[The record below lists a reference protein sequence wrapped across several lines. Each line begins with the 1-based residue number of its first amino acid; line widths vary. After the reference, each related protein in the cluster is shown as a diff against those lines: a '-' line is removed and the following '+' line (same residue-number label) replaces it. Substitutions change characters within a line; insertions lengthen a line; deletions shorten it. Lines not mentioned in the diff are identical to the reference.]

1 MDSMDSMVIVILAIG
16 FAKFFPSNVSFGLDV
31 ESTASWGTETA
42 NSRNDWTSN
51 RRSTSSICPC
61 GVLLVMFY
69 IVFTP
74 CGRESVARQPNL
86 QDLYEIGCDRMWWH
100 LNTSSDVVVPN
111 ARMHVYIIQYR
122 TMLVYSFNH
131 SYYFPLLPDHIINS
145 LPVGSSKKNIQT
157 WHGIW
162 CDPTQSRCFSMSVT
176 GAARFQTAILFF
188 CIADLANIVSWLKNF
203 RFMIGDWTC
212 LFVAMETWPTTKAP
226 RKTHKKREMDMET
239 VGEISWRNL
248 STWLGIQIFR

>member
-1 MDSMDSMVIVILAIG
+1 MDSMVIIILAIG
-16 FAKFFPSNVSFGLDV
+16 FAKFFPSNVSFGLDL

-69 IVFTP
+69 LVFTP
-74 CGRESVARQPNL
+74 CGRESVVRQPNL

-100 LNTSSDVVVPN
+100 LNTSSDIVVPK
-111 ARMHVYIIQYR
+111 ARMHVYIIITVPNNADVQFQ
-122 TMLVYSFNH
+122 SFVLFARLYH
-131 SYYFPLLPDHIINS
+131 QQFASRQQQ
-145 LPVGSSKKNIQT
+145 KKSIQT

-176 GAARFQTAILFF
+176 VAARFQTAILFF

-203 RFMIGDWTC
+203 RFMIGDWSC

-226 RKTHKKREMDMET
+226 RKIQKREMDMET

-248 STWLGIQIFR
+248 STWFGIQIFR